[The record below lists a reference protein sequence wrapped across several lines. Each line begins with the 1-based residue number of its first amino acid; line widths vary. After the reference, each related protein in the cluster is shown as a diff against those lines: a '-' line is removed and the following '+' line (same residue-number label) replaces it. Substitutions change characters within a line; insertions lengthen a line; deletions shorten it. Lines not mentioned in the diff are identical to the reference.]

1 MIVKVSIKKK
11 EIENSIKEIKQFNPI
26 NNELADFFCAN
37 ITISNDNCEFN
48 FYGNFFMFANH
59 LYGGIDALRRKKF
72 LKYKKVGAFD
82 AENYTYEIDLKKDK
96 IYLKETH
103 NKRGIIE
110 DKCADCIME
119 MDEISM
125 IPQFVNCIEKTL
137 NKIKSIDSTFFE
149 NSPFINEVKD
159 FQLDLKSQMK

>member
-11 EIENSIKEIKQFNPI
+11 EIENSIKEIKQFNPVD
-26 NNELADFFCAN
+26 NELADFFCAN
-37 ITISNDNCEFN
+37 ITISNNNCEFN

-59 LYGGIDALRRKKF
+59 LYGGIDALRKKKF
-72 LKYKKVGAFD
+72 VKYKKGASD
-82 AENYTYEIDLKKDK
+82 AENYSYEIDLKKDK

-119 MDEISM
+119 IDEISM